1 MGHHIAH
8 TFFDVQEAVQESTT
22 HYPLVDDLLDW
33 ILIQKSVATQAMA
46 NRPQSLLQCCCWS
59 FPTNMVNG
67 FSCFEIWLATL
78 WTMIGYLISPSI
90 TGMLNVSNLC
100 ISPAWS
106 SNCRTTSQVQRWCA
120 NPLRDW
126 LTKPKLNNEPQSAE
140 TPSTIQLTYRSW
152 TPLEARF
159 MWTTKWIIRF

>member
-46 NRPQSLLQCCCWS
+46 NRPQSLLQCCFWS
-59 FPTNMVNG
+59 FSANMVNG
-67 FSCFEIWLATL
+67 FSCFEIWRATL

-90 TGMLNVSNLC
+90 TGTLNVPNLR
-100 ISPAWS
+100 ISPA
-106 SNCRTTSQVQRWCA
+106 
-120 NPLRDW
+120 
-126 LTKPKLNNEPQSAE
+126 
-140 TPSTIQLTYRSW
+140 
-152 TPLEARF
+152 
-159 MWTTKWIIRF
+159 

>member
-59 FPTNMVNG
+59 FSANMVNG
-67 FSCFEIWLATL
+67 FSCFEIWHATL

-90 TGMLNVSNLC
+90 TGTLNVPNLR
-100 ISPAWS
+100 ISPA
-106 SNCRTTSQVQRWCA
+106 
-120 NPLRDW
+120 
-126 LTKPKLNNEPQSAE
+126 
-140 TPSTIQLTYRSW
+140 
-152 TPLEARF
+152 
-159 MWTTKWIIRF
+159 